1 MTLGRKL
8 VRLGLTH
15 EGSAEAFRTEAL
27 QMAPISTTLLTE
39 LHHTI
44 KQRYRQAYATAG
56 EDTPASTTTSSSS
69 FSSGLGMGKG
79 MEGFVMSPSC
89 SASSPSSSSSSS
101 SSSKGGLRHAR
112 KDGDELKPVFIKPV
126 AKTDGQ
132 GAVPGGERK
141 SILGLDRL
149 AAMKRAEKMMKE
161 KLEHQDEDEGEEGGD
176 FPSVKKEEEE
186 DGREDNVG
194 GGVGFRKTSTLKMG
208 GEKRPYRSRREP
220 DTPSHPGGVNRE
232 AQREVEERE
241 RQRGRGA
248 GLALTERGSAKELD
262 GRRDRERER
271 ERERKEEE
279 RRRRRHREE
288 DRSTDRERGRDGRD
302 GGRDGRS
309 SSSSSSS
316 RRPRSRSRSRPRERE
331 RERGREGGRRRSRS
345 SSPPSS
351 SSSSSSSSSKR
362 RRSRSRSRSRERNE
376 RERPRSE
383 RRDDSYRSSSS
394 SSSSSRRREGESRS
408 SSSSRARRE
417 AAPPTPSRSG
427 LGMDEDEWEAPES
440 LQSVRRWG
448 GREGAT
454 PGATPLASPSPR
466 ATPSD
471 SVYGRASIDPAE
483 VAWEAEQRDRGRGR
497 EGRKEGGR
505 EEGGETPFDW
515 RAAMRED
522 GREAAYFADGRRGG
536 DRNGGSRRGRS
547 GREEEEEEEEEYFE
561 AFYLSEEGV
570 SRGEEAFLGDPE
582 KIREKEEAMLKA
594 QEKGEASKRRQ
605 QQQNSRKN
613 QLAADQ
619 NAWEEN
625 RLLTSGVAVRN
636 EVDMDFVDEEE
647 TRVRLNVHHT
657 KPPFIDGRVTF
668 SKQLTTVSV
677 VKEPTSD
684 MAILSKK
691 GSALVRERRERRE
704 RGKMRQ
710 RFWELGGSR
719 MGEAMGLKEEGGE
732 GGKEGAS
739 AGGPGGA
746 AGGGGGEG
754 GREGGKEEEDDDY
767 DYRKESKFS
776 DHLKEMK
783 KEGQSEFSKNKSIAE
798 QRQYLPI
805 YTVREELL
813 TVIRENPIVIIVGE
827 TGSGKTTQMTQYLH
841 EEGFT
846 DLGMV
851 ACTQPRRVA
860 ATTVAMRVADEMG
873 VELGEEV
880 GYSIRFDD
888 CTSDKTLIKYMTDGI
903 LLRESLREP
912 DLDSYAAIVMDEAH
926 ERSLNTDV
934 LFGMLR
940 KVAQRRRDLKLIVTS
955 ATLDSKRFSEFFGG
969 VPVFE
974 IPGRTFPVERVY
986 AKTSVEDYVDA
997 AVKQALAIH
1006 LSHPPGDIL
1015 LFMTG
1020 QEDIETVCEVIAE
1033 RMMDLGTDR
1042 VPPLLLLPLFSNLS
1056 SDQQSKAFEATEKSV
1071 RKCVVSTNIA
1081 ETSVTVDGV
1090 KYVIDCGFS
1099 KLKVYNPSIG
1109 MDSLLVTPVA
1119 QANSDQ
1125 RAGRAGR
1132 TGPGHCYRLYT
1143 ERQYRDELLKTQVPE
1158 IQRTNLANVVLLLKS
1173 LGVTDLKEFDFM
1185 DPPPQENLQNSMYQ
1199 LWILGALD
1207 NTGQLTP
1214 LGRKMA
1220 EFPIDPPLAKMLI
1233 VSHDLKCSEEVLIVV
1248 SMLSA
1253 PPVFFRPKDRAE
1265 ESDAKREKF
1274 FVPESDHL
1282 THLNVYLQWKK
1293 NRYSAQ
1299 WCGEHFLHAKSLKKA
1314 REIHGQL
1321 SDIMQ
1326 SQRMPLVAAGNSNWD
1341 RVRKAICSA
1350 YFYNSALMKGLGDYR
1365 NLLTGIP
1372 CHVHPTSALAG
1383 LGYTPDYV
1391 TYHELVMTSK
1401 SFMQCVTAIEPEWLA
1416 ELGPAFFSLH
1426 ESSVNRMA
1434 RRREEAALK
1443 ESMEK
1448 EMKVALQREEE
1459 EKAARLAAQ
1468 LRETPKVL
1476 SGRMA
1481 TPGRWTPR
1489 RVGL

>member
-1 MTLGRKL
+1 M
-8 VRLGLTH
+8 
-15 EGSAEAFRTEAL
+15 
-27 QMAPISTTLLTE
+27 
-39 LHHTI
+39 
-44 KQRYRQAYATAG
+44 
-56 EDTPASTTTSSSS
+56 
-69 FSSGLGMGKG
+69 
-79 MEGFVMSPSC
+79 
-89 SASSPSSSSSSS
+89 
-101 SSSKGGLRHAR
+101 
-112 KDGDELKPVFIKPV
+112 
-126 AKTDGQ
+126 
-132 GAVPGGERK
+132 
-141 SILGLDRL
+141 
-149 AAMKRAEKMMKE
+149 
-161 KLEHQDEDEGEEGGD
+161 
-176 FPSVKKEEEE
+176 
-186 DGREDNVG
+186 
-194 GGVGFRKTSTLKMG
+194 
-208 GEKRPYRSRREP
+208 
-220 DTPSHPGGVNRE
+220 
-232 AQREVEERE
+232 
-241 RQRGRGA
+241 
-248 GLALTERGSAKELD
+248 
-262 GRRDRERER
+262 
-271 ERERKEEE
+271 
-279 RRRRRHREE
+279 
-288 DRSTDRERGRDGRD
+288 
-302 GGRDGRS
+302 
-309 SSSSSSS
+309 
-316 RRPRSRSRSRPRERE
+316 
-331 RERGREGGRRRSRS
+331 
-345 SSPPSS
+345 
-351 SSSSSSSSSKR
+351 
-362 RRSRSRSRSRERNE
+362 
-376 RERPRSE
+376 
-383 RRDDSYRSSSS
+383 SSSS
-394 SSSSSRRREGESRS
+394 SSSSSR
-408 SSSSRARRE
+408 SRARRE
-417 AAPPTPSRSG
+417 AAPPIPSRSG
-427 LGMDEDEWEAPES
+427 LGMDEDEWEAPEN
-440 LQSVRRWG
+440 LQSVRRSGG
-448 GREGAT
+448 GRERGREGGT
-454 PGATPLASPSPR
+454 QGATPLPSPR
-466 ATPSD
+466 PTPSD
-471 SVYGRASIDPAE
+471 SLYGRTPVDPAE
-483 VAWEAEQRDRGRGR
+483 AAWETEQRDRGRGW
-497 EGRKEGGR
+497 EGEK

-515 RAAMRED
+515 RAAMRQD
-522 GREAAYFADGRRGG
+522 GREAAYFADGRKGEGNGDAGRGG
-536 DRNGGSRRGRS
+536 GGGRRRK
-547 GREEEEEEEEEYFE
+547 RKEEEEEEDEEYFE

-570 SRGEEAFLGDPE
+570 SRGEEAFLGDPD
-582 KIREKEEAMLKA
+582 KMREKEEAMIKA
-594 QEKGEASKRRQ
+594 QEKGEANRLR

-732 GGKEGAS
+732 EGKEGTS
-739 AGGPGGA
+739 TKGA
-746 AGGGGGEG
+746 AGSTGAGEG
-754 GREGGKEEEDDDY
+754 GEEEEEDY
-767 DYRKESKFS
+767 DYRKDSKFS
-776 DHLKEMK
+776 EHLKEMK
-783 KEGQSEFSKNKSIAE
+783 KEGQSEFSKSKSMAE

-813 TVIRENPIVIIVGE
+813 NVIRENPIVIIVGE

-846 DLGMV
+846 ELGMV
-851 ACTQPRRVA
+851 TCTQPRRVA

-888 CTSDKTLIKYMTDGI
+888 CTSDKTVIKYMTDGI

-912 DLDSYAAIVMDEAH
+912 DLDSYSAIVMDEAH

-955 ATLDSKRFSEFFGG
+955 ATLDSKRFSDFFGG

-1033 RMMDLGTDR
+1033 RMMDLGADR

-1326 SQRMPLVAAGNSNWD
+1326 SQRMSLVAAGNSNWD

-1401 SFMQCVTAIEPEWLA
+1401 SFMQCITAIEPEWLA

-1426 ESSVNRMA
+1426 ESSVNRME

-1443 ESMEK
+1443 ESMEE
-1448 EMKVALQREEE
+1448 EMKVALQREEDE
-1459 EKAARLAAQ
+1459 RAARMAAQ

-1476 SGRMA
+1476 SGRLA

>member
-1 MTLGRKL
+1 
-8 VRLGLTH
+8 
-15 EGSAEAFRTEAL
+15 
-27 QMAPISTTLLTE
+27 
-39 LHHTI
+39 
-44 KQRYRQAYATAG
+44 
-56 EDTPASTTTSSSS
+56 
-69 FSSGLGMGKG
+69 
-79 MEGFVMSPSC
+79 
-89 SASSPSSSSSSS
+89 
-101 SSSKGGLRHAR
+101 
-112 KDGDELKPVFIKPV
+112 
-126 AKTDGQ
+126 
-132 GAVPGGERK
+132 
-141 SILGLDRL
+141 
-149 AAMKRAEKMMKE
+149 
-161 KLEHQDEDEGEEGGD
+161 
-176 FPSVKKEEEE
+176 
-186 DGREDNVG
+186 
-194 GGVGFRKTSTLKMG
+194 
-208 GEKRPYRSRREP
+208 
-220 DTPSHPGGVNRE
+220 
-232 AQREVEERE
+232 
-241 RQRGRGA
+241 
-248 GLALTERGSAKELD
+248 
-262 GRRDRERER
+262 
-271 ERERKEEE
+271 
-279 RRRRRHREE
+279 
-288 DRSTDRERGRDGRD
+288 
-302 GGRDGRS
+302 
-309 SSSSSSS
+309 
-316 RRPRSRSRSRPRERE
+316 
-331 RERGREGGRRRSRS
+331 
-345 SSPPSS
+345 
-351 SSSSSSSSSKR
+351 
-362 RRSRSRSRSRERNE
+362 
-376 RERPRSE
+376 
-383 RRDDSYRSSSS
+383 
-394 SSSSSRRREGESRS
+394 
-408 SSSSRARRE
+408 
-417 AAPPTPSRSG
+417 
-427 LGMDEDEWEAPES
+427 
-440 LQSVRRWG
+440 
-448 GREGAT
+448 
-454 PGATPLASPSPR
+454 
-466 ATPSD
+466 
-471 SVYGRASIDPAE
+471 
-483 VAWEAEQRDRGRGR
+483 
-497 EGRKEGGR
+497 
-505 EEGGETPFDW
+505 
-515 RAAMRED
+515 MRED
-522 GREAAYFADGRRGG
+522 GREAAYLADRRKPGGSGSSHRGG
-536 DRNGGSRRGRS
+536 GPRGR
-547 GREEEEEEEEEYFE
+547 GYDGDGDEDDDYFE

-570 SRGEEAFLGDPE
+570 AHGEEVFLGDPA
-582 KIREKEEAMLKA
+582 KLQEKEEAMLKA
-594 QEKGEASKRRQ
+594 QERGEANKRRQ

-636 EVDMDFVDEEE
+636 EVDTDFADDDES
-647 TRVRLNVHHT
+647 RIRLNVHHT

-684 MAILSKK
+684 MSILSKK
-691 GSALVRERRERRE
+691 GSGLVRERRERRE

-719 MGEAMGLKEEGGE
+719 MGQAMGLKEDGAAGEGGGE
-732 GGKEGAS
+732 GGK
-739 AGGPGGA
+739 AGDG
-746 AGGGGGEG
+746 
-754 GREGGKEEEDDDY
+754 EEEDY

-783 KEGQSEFSKNKSIAE
+783 KEGQSDFSKSKSISE

-805 YTVREELL
+805 FTVREELL
-813 TVIRENPIVIIVGE
+813 TVIRENQIVIIVGE

-846 DLGMV
+846 DLGLV

-873 VELGEEV
+873 VELGDEV

-912 DLDSYAAIVMDEAH
+912 ELDSYSAIVMDEAH

-986 AKTSVEDYVDA
+986 AKTSVDDYVDA
-997 AVKQALAIH
+997 AVKQALDIH

-1015 LFMTG
+1015 MFMTG

-1056 SDQQSKAFEATEKSV
+1056 SDQQSKAFEATEKAV

-1099 KLKVYNPSIG
+1099 KLKVYNPAIG

-1119 QANSDQ
+1119 QANADQ

-1143 ERQYRDELLKTQVPE
+1143 ERQFRDELLKTQVPE

-1233 VSHDLKCSEEVLIVV
+1233 MSDELKCSQEVLVVV

-1293 NRYSAQ
+1293 NKYSAQ
-1299 WCGEHFLHAKSLKKA
+1299 WCTDHFLHVKSLKKA

-1326 SQRMPLVAAGNSNWD
+1326 SQRLSLVSSGNSWD
-1341 RVRKAICSA
+1341 MVRKAICSA

-1391 TYHELVMTSK
+1391 TYHELVLTSK

-1416 ELGPAFFSLH
+1416 ELGPVFFSVH
-1426 ESSVNRMA
+1426 ESSRGRLE
-1434 RRREEAALK
+1434 RRKEEKILKDKMEQEMQAA
-1443 ESMEK
+1443 E
-1448 EMKVALQREEE
+1448 QRAGE
-1459 EKAARLAAQ
+1459 EKARRAAAQ
-1468 LRETPKVL
+1468 VQETPKVL

-1481 TPGRWTPR
+1481 TPSNGRWTPR

>member
-1 MTLGRKL
+1 M
-8 VRLGLTH
+8 RLGLTH
-15 EGSAEAFRTEAL
+15 ADSVDGFCAEAL
-27 QMAPISTTLLTE
+27 QLAPISSSLLQE
-39 LHHTI
+39 VHHTLR
-44 KQRYRQAYATAG
+44 QRYRQAYATAG
-56 EDTPASTTTSSSS
+56 EQAGETAAKPITGVGGTMD
-69 FSSGLGMGKG
+69 
-79 MEGFVMSPSC
+79 GFVMSPSKHLPGG
-89 SASSPSSSSSSS
+89 SQQAS
-101 SSSKGGLRHAR
+101 K
-112 KDGDELKPVFIKPV
+112 EEKPVFFKPQPKGNASPV
-126 AKTDGQ
+126 
-132 GAVPGGERK
+132 ERK
-141 SILGLDRL
+141 SMLGLDRL
-149 AAMKRAEKMMKE
+149 AAMKRAEKETTK
-161 KLEHQDEDEGEEGGD
+161 DTWSGGK
-176 FPSVKKEEEE
+176 PMVKKEEGEGEE
-186 DGREDNVG
+186 RGKGGPRPEDAAQ
-194 GGVGFRKTSTLKMG
+194 RKSDFHRSSTKAADRSY
-208 GEKRPYRSRREP
+208 RPRREP
-220 DTPSHPGGVNRE
+220 DTPSHPGGVNVE
-232 AQREVEERE
+232 AR
-241 RQRGRGA
+241 RG
-248 GLALTERGSAKELD
+248 LE
-262 GRRDRERER
+262 
-271 ERERKEEE
+271 
-279 RRRRRHREE
+279 
-288 DRSTDRERGRDGRD
+288 
-302 GGRDGRS
+302 
-309 SSSSSSS
+309 
-316 RRPRSRSRSRPRERE
+316 E
-331 RERGREGGRRRSRS
+331 RERGRGRGGGVAVGERGRGRVEDRDGRSNGDRKRDGKGVYLSGRGEEERSRRRGRDREEEERQRRRSEGR
-345 SSPPSS
+345 P
-351 SSSSSSSSSKR
+351 R
-362 RRSRSRSRSRERNE
+362 ENVRGDREGRGSRSRSRSPRYTWKRHRGESRERGSF
-376 RERPRSE
+376 RSE
-383 RRDDSYRSSSS
+383 REAREGSGGGR
-394 SSSSSRRREGESRS
+394 SRRREAEGGGGPSGRWGEYG
-408 SSSSRARRE
+408 
-417 AAPPTPSRSG
+417 PPTPSRSG
-427 LGMDEDEWEAPES
+427 LGLDEDEWEAPEN
-440 LQSVRRWG
+440 LQSVRRPSL
-448 GREGAT
+448 T
-454 PGATPLASPSPR
+454 PGATPLASPR
-466 ATPSD
+466 ATPRASL
-471 SVYGRASIDPAE
+471 YGRPSDDPGEA
-483 VAWEAEQRDRGRGR
+483 AWEVEERR
-497 EGRKEGGR
+497 EGRRGDRGTGSESIR
-505 EEGGETPFDW
+505 PAVPETPFDW

-522 GREAAYFADGRRGG
+522 GREAAYVADGRKPGG
-536 DRNGGSRRGRS
+536 PDARPGSSLRQRQRGRK
-547 GREEEEEEEEEYFE
+547 EEDEEDEEYYE
-561 AFYLSEEGV
+561 AFYLAEEGV
-570 SRGEEAFLGDPE
+570 SRGEDLFGGDPATL
-582 KIREKEEAMLKA
+582 REKEEAMRKL
-594 QEKGEASKRRQ
+594 QERNEANKRRQ
-605 QQQNSRKN
+605 QQNTRKN

-636 EVDMDFVDEEE
+636 EVDTDLADEEE

-719 MGEAMGLKEEGGE
+719 MGQAMGLKEEGEEAKEGGAGASGE
-732 GGKEGAS
+732 G
-739 AGGPGGA
+739 P
-746 AGGGGGEG
+746 
-754 GREGGKEEEDDDY
+754 GKEEEEY

-776 DHLKEMK
+776 EHLKDMK
-783 KEGQSEFSKNKSIAE
+783 KEGQSDFSRSKSMAE

-805 YTVREELL
+805 STVRDELL

-955 ATLDSKRFSEFFGG
+955 ATLDSKRFSDFFGG

-1015 LFMTG
+1015 VFMTG

-1056 SDQQSKAFEATEKSV
+1056 SDQQSKAFEATEKAV

-1207 NTGQLTP
+1207 NTGQLTT

-1233 VSHDLKCSEEVLIVV
+1233 VSHDLRCSEEVLIVV

-1293 NRYSAQ
+1293 NRYSAP
-1299 WCGEHFLHAKSLKKA
+1299 WCTEHFLHAKSLKKA

-1326 SQRMPLVAAGNSNWD
+1326 SQRMPLHAAGNSNWD

-1401 SFMQCVTAIEPEWLA
+1401 SFMQCITAIEPEWLA

-1426 ESSVNRMA
+1426 ESSTNRMA
-1434 RRREEAALK
+1434 RRREEKELK
-1443 ESMEK
+1443 DSMEA
-1448 EMKVALQREEE
+1448 EMQAVMKRDEE
-1459 EKAARLAAQ
+1459 EKAARKAAQ
-1468 LRETPKVL
+1468 VKETPKHVG
-1476 SGRMA
+1476 SRMQ

>member
-1 MTLGRKL
+1 
-8 VRLGLTH
+8 
-15 EGSAEAFRTEAL
+15 
-27 QMAPISTTLLTE
+27 
-39 LHHTI
+39 
-44 KQRYRQAYATAG
+44 
-56 EDTPASTTTSSSS
+56 
-69 FSSGLGMGKG
+69 
-79 MEGFVMSPSC
+79 
-89 SASSPSSSSSSS
+89 
-101 SSSKGGLRHAR
+101 
-112 KDGDELKPVFIKPV
+112 
-126 AKTDGQ
+126 
-132 GAVPGGERK
+132 
-141 SILGLDRL
+141 
-149 AAMKRAEKMMKE
+149 
-161 KLEHQDEDEGEEGGD
+161 
-176 FPSVKKEEEE
+176 
-186 DGREDNVG
+186 
-194 GGVGFRKTSTLKMG
+194 
-208 GEKRPYRSRREP
+208 
-220 DTPSHPGGVNRE
+220 
-232 AQREVEERE
+232 
-241 RQRGRGA
+241 
-248 GLALTERGSAKELD
+248 
-262 GRRDRERER
+262 
-271 ERERKEEE
+271 
-279 RRRRRHREE
+279 
-288 DRSTDRERGRDGRD
+288 
-302 GGRDGRS
+302 
-309 SSSSSSS
+309 
-316 RRPRSRSRSRPRERE
+316 
-331 RERGREGGRRRSRS
+331 
-345 SSPPSS
+345 
-351 SSSSSSSSSKR
+351 
-362 RRSRSRSRSRERNE
+362 
-376 RERPRSE
+376 
-383 RRDDSYRSSSS
+383 
-394 SSSSSRRREGESRS
+394 
-408 SSSSRARRE
+408 
-417 AAPPTPSRSG
+417 
-427 LGMDEDEWEAPES
+427 
-440 LQSVRRWG
+440 
-448 GREGAT
+448 
-454 PGATPLASPSPR
+454 
-466 ATPSD
+466 
-471 SVYGRASIDPAE
+471 
-483 VAWEAEQRDRGRGR
+483 
-497 EGRKEGGR
+497 
-505 EEGGETPFDW
+505 
-515 RAAMRED
+515 MRED
-522 GREAAYFADGRRGG
+522 GREAAYFADGRRRERG
-536 DRNGGSRRGRS
+536 GGSGRGGGGRGRRGRN
-547 GREEEEEEEEEYFE
+547 EEEEEEEDEEYFE

-570 SRGEEAFLGDPE
+570 SRGEEAFLGDPD
-582 KIREKEEAMLKA
+582 KMREKEEAMIKA
-594 QEKGEASKRRQ
+594 QEKREASRLR

-647 TRVRLNVHHT
+647 TRVRLTVHHT

-719 MGEAMGLKEEGGE
+719 MGEAMGLKEGGGEEGKGDASAKGAAGSTGAGE
-732 GGKEGAS
+732 GGTG
-739 AGGPGGA
+739 
-746 AGGGGGEG
+746 
-754 GREGGKEEEDDDY
+754 GGKEEEEEDY
-767 DYRKESKFS
+767 DYKKESKFS
-776 DHLKEMK
+776 EHLKEMK
-783 KEGQSEFSKNKSIAE
+783 KEGQSEFSKSKSMAE

-851 ACTQPRRVA
+851 TCTQPRRVA

-888 CTSDKTLIKYMTDGI
+888 CTSDKTVIKYMTDGI

-912 DLDSYAAIVMDEAH
+912 DLDSYSAIVMDEAH

-955 ATLDSKRFSEFFGG
+955 ATLDSKRFSDFFGG

-1033 RMMDLGTDR
+1033 RMMDLGADR

-1326 SQRMPLVAAGNSNWD
+1326 SQRMSLVAAGNSNWD

-1434 RRREEAALK
+1434 RRREDAALK
-1443 ESMEK
+1443 ESMEE
-1448 EMKVALQREEE
+1448 EMKVALQREEDE
-1459 EKAARLAAQ
+1459 RAARVAAQ